1 MFCVLLARDVCSI
14 SIISLQTSVFRN
26 ALMIVYVIAGV
37 DFPTGVQLNVPIV
50 YIFVAYAPFSMLVQ
64 ECTL

>member
-1 MFCVLLARDVCSI
+1 
-14 SIISLQTSVFRN
+14 
-26 ALMIVYVIAGV
+26 MIVYVIAGV